1 MRAPGDARRR
11 ILLLFFMGIAVPS
24 VLLGYLAFRG
34 IQNDQALIERERQD
48 RHRRIVDVVAE
59 SVDAVIAQI
68 ERSLRQ
74 QISAPQGL
82 ESPDGH
88 PGLDSLRLEEPLIR
102 AVFFLERSGTVRFVG
117 RPLLFSKDAENA
129 SPVSP
134 PEPSQESGGL
144 LGARILELRDKDDSR
159 ALAAYRRVY
168 AGASEQRIKAEALN
182 AIARVQARSGSYP
195 EAAESYRR
203 LRRELGWVQTGNGT
217 PFGVAAQLEL
227 GSVLLASGDSV
238 AATRALMGLMEDLL
252 GGEWAL
258 TESQFD
264 FFALRTRETL
274 GELLAQEEATP
285 FIEASRDSL
294 AILAKE
300 EVAMRATTE
309 VLLAFQETTG
319 DEMLARLASRPDT
332 AGAGEGG
339 GGNLR
344 MTLESG
350 GYSHPVSVERP
361 MTRGGTDAPGWWGIL
376 FDPARLS
383 NDLLGPVIRRNT
395 GPDAVEWL
403 VRDRTGDTVLASQA
417 SPRGSPTITATLANG
432 ILPYSLEL
440 YQPTP
445 HLVETLLTSRRGVY
459 FYAFLLLTG
468 ILVFGL
474 TLTIRSVAD
483 QLELARLKSDFV
495 STISHEFKSPLTAIR
510 HMTEIL
516 LADRAPSED
525 RRKRYYQVMLEQSER
540 LSLLIDNVLDLSRMD
555 EGRHKLELEAVN
567 VGDLLREVVEA
578 VDHRVHPGGF
588 SIRTEIEDPSPT
600 IPLDAEAITQA
611 TTNLIDNAVKYSGDS
626 REVIVHAFSDENR
639 FNITVEDFGI
649 GLRAGEAERVFE
661 RFYRGGDELTR
672 SVKGTGLGLTLVKRI
687 AEAHGGS
694 VTVESEP
701 GRGSRFT
708 IRLPLKTTAGGNDG

>member
-1 MRAPGDARRR
+1 MRAPGDARTR
-11 ILLLFFMGIAVPS
+11 ILLLFFLGIAVPS
-24 VLLGYLAFRG
+24 FLLGYLAFRG
-34 IQNDQALIERERQD
+34 VQNDQALVERERQNRQRQITELIADSLDAGIARIEQSLD
-48 RHRRIVDVVAE
+48 RA
-59 SVDAVIAQI
+59 
-68 ERSLRQ
+68 
-74 QISAPQGL
+74 ISALQAPRPF
-82 ESPDGH
+82 EVD

-117 RPLLFSKDAENA
+117 RPLLFSENA
-129 SPVSP
+129 GNASLVSP
-134 PEPSQESGGL
+134 PKPSQASAAL
-144 LGARILELRDKDDSR
+144 QAARILELRDKDDSQ
-159 ALAAYRRVY
+159 ALAAYGRVY
-168 AGASEQRIKAEALN
+168 AGASEDRISAEALN
-182 AIARVQARSGSYP
+182 AIARIQARSGSYP
-195 EAAESYRR
+195 EAEESYRK
-203 LRRELGWVQTGNGT
+203 LRRELGSVPTGNGT

-238 AATRALMGLMEDLL
+238 AATRALMDLMGNLL

-264 FFALRTRETL
+264 FFVLRTRETL
-274 GELLAQEEATP
+274 DELLSREEVTP
-285 FIEASRDSL
+285 SIEAVRDSL

-300 EVAMRATTE
+300 EAEKRAATE
-309 VLLAFQETTG
+309 VLLAFQETAG
-319 DEMLARLASRPDT
+319 DEMLARLASRPDM
-332 AGAGEGG
+332 AGASEEG

-344 MTLESG
+344 MTLEAG
-350 GYSHPVSVERP
+350 RYSHPVSVQRP
-361 MTRGGTDAPGWWGIL
+361 VTRGGSEAPGWWGIL
-376 FDPARLS
+376 FDPERLRT
-383 NDLLGPVIRRNT
+383 DLLGSVIRQET
-395 GPDAVEWL
+395 GPEAVEWL
-403 VRDRTGDTVLASQA
+403 VKDRTGEAVLASLA

-459 FYAFLLLTG
+459 FYSFLLLTG

-474 TLTIRSVAD
+474 TLTIRSVTD

-516 LADRAPSED
+516 LSDRVPSED

-540 LSLLIDNVLDLSRMD
+540 LSLLIENVLDLSRMD
-555 EGRHKLELEAVN
+555 EGRHKLELEEVN

-611 TTNLIDNAVKYSGDS
+611 TTNLIDNAVKYSGES
-626 REVIVHAFSDENR
+626 REVVVHAFSENDR

-649 GLRAGEAERVFE
+649 GLRAGDAERVFE

-694 VTVESEP
+694 VVVESEP